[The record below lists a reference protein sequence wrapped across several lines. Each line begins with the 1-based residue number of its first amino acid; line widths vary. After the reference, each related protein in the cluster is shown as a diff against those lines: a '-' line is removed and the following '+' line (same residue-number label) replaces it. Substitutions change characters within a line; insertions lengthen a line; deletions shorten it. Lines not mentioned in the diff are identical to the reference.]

1 MSRQPSSLTPNMLFP
16 TSLLGAK
23 PCFHAFGCIFFFL
36 NALFLFSTFLTL
48 IFLILVCLSSPPPL
62 PGPLV
67 TYTLNFWTFLTCTH
81 LVSFSTYQA
90 LIFFCCCCY
99 CLQDT
104 APLFLFQKARGCKPP
119 TLCCYSVVE
128 SSPHSRQPW
137 SGVLI
142 LFDTMETEV

>member
-48 IFLILVCLSSPPPL
+48 IFLILLCLSSPPPL

-67 TYTLNFWTFLTCTH
+67 TYTLNFWTFLTRTH

-90 LIFFCCCCY
+90 LIFFFFVIVCRIQPPCSY
-99 CLQDT
+99 
-104 APLFLFQKARGCKPP
+104 FKKPG
-119 TLCCYSVVE
+119 VVNHLPCAATVLL
-128 SSPHSRQPW
+128 SHPHTPDSP
-137 SGVLI
+137 GV
-142 LFDTMETEV
+142 EC